1 MTTDTDFDPKKTCL
15 AVTKNTKELGGLPGI
30 SSVFGGLFMSK

>member
-1 MTTDTDFDPKKTCL
+1 MTTDTDFDPKKTMSGSDQ
-15 AVTKNTKELGGLPGI
+15 NTKELRGLLGI